1 MYRDHRAKEAAMKTI
16 LIIGSV
22 IIGLGHLSFLLPA
35 AITALLAWAFYN
47 AGFAGHRQ

>member
-1 MYRDHRAKEAAMKTI
+1 MHRDHRTKEAAMKTL

-35 AITALLAWAFYN
+35 AITALLAWAFYT
-47 AGFAGHRQ
+47 AGVAGHRE